1 MPLVQTTNPL
11 LKLYA
16 AAIFLF
22 IAQTVY
28 SSLATI
34 DSNVVGIQFAART
47 LAPGGE
53 IASTAEM
60 QLSLVLIFVVPS
72 PILAILTYY
81 KLYRPLKQ
89 QFLTVRRRKWGLTL
103 SVFGIFYGL
112 IVGGLLLLSAYEK
125 TGSGIEKSGNQ

>member
-1 MPLVQTTNPL
+1 MPLAQVTNPL

-53 IASTAEM
+53 IASTVEM
-60 QLSLVLIFVVPS
+60 QLSLVLIFVVPP

-89 QFLTVRRRKWGLTL
+89 QSLTVRRRKWGLTL
-103 SVFGIFYGL
+103 SVLGIFYGL
-112 IVGGLLLLSAYEK
+112 IVGGLLLMSAYEK

>member
-1 MPLVQTTNPL
+1 MPLAQATSPL

-16 AAIFLF
+16 VAIFLF

-34 DSNVVGIQFAART
+34 DSNGLGIQFAART

-53 IASTAEM
+53 IASTVEM
-60 QLSLVLIFVVPS
+60 QLSLVLIFVVPP
-72 PILAILTYY
+72 PILAVLTYC

-89 QFLTVRRRKWGLTL
+89 LSPNAGRRKWALTL
-103 SVFGIFYGL
+103 SVLGIFYGL
-112 IVGGLLLLSAYEK
+112 MVGGLLLMSAYEK
-125 TGSGIEKSGNQ
+125 TR

>member
-1 MPLVQTTNPL
+1 MPLVQVANPL

-47 LAPGGE
+47 LTPGGE
-53 IASTAEM
+53 IASTVEM
-60 QLSLVLIFVVPS
+60 QLSLVLIFVVPP

-81 KLYRPLKQ
+81 KLYSPLKQ
-89 QFLTVRRRKWGLTL
+89 QSLTVGRRKWGLTL
-103 SVFGIFYGL
+103 SVLGIFYGL
-112 IVGGLLLLSAYEK
+112 IVGGLLLMSAYEK